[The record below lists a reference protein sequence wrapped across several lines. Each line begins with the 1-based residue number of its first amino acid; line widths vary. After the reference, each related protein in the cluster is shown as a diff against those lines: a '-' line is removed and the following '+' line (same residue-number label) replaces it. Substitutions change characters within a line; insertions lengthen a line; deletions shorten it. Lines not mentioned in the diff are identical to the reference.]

1 MSAIEPNW
9 PALFVFVPTWFT
21 ACVGL
26 IYISGSLPLEAAPAR
41 VQTGLGSILIWLNIL
56 VLAALVVGSVYFA
69 VSILKW
75 TTLIVAG
82 GFIFLF
88 APFVVQGLPD
98 RMRDTPLG
106 LIVLLCLAA
115 AALALVGSNI

>member
-9 PALFVFVPTWFT
+9 PALFVFVPAWFI
-21 ACVGL
+21 ACVSL
-26 IYISGSLPLEAAPAR
+26 IYISGSLPLDAAPAR
-41 VQTGLGSILIWLNIL
+41 VQTGLGPILIWLNIL
-56 VLAALVVGSVYFA
+56 VLAALVAGSVYLA
-69 VSILKW
+69 VSVLRW

-88 APFVVQGLPD
+88 APFVVQALPD

-115 AALALVGSNI
+115 AALALVGFNI